1 MKGREQEDVDTTYQV
16 SDTDRNRALV
26 NMKSRK
32 FCGQVK
38 GCHLPKKDSSQQK
51 ELLSYTV
58 AVLSD

>member
-32 FCGQVK
+32 FHDQVK
-38 GCHLPKKDSSQQK
+38 GCRLPKKDSAQQK

-58 AVLSD
+58 SVLPD